1 LRPEFEAVSEQPQ
14 GDPLDELERRW
25 ESEQSPQLTLH
36 LAEEYRRHGRLA
48 SALDVLRKGLA
59 RHPEHMGA
67 QVALG
72 RYLLE
77 AEQPAPAVETL
88 QKVVE
93 RDPTHLVANK
103 LLVHAALAI
112 GDPRRARDRLDLYA
126 TLSSGDGDIEQLEAR
141 VTAALAAEDGVD
153 GPAGASA
160 PALEE
165 EGEIEARETSAAE
178 TVPSDEP
185 FPEVWRRLDLS
196 RYRQALAAEGLFAL
210 AETVEPASGEATAE
224 SGKEATV
231 TLGRL
236 YLEQGHREE
245 AATEFRAV
253 LARDGEDREALAG
266 LASAT
271 ADAGPL
277 TTADLVAP
285 DELASIDVIEGRR
298 ALVLNR
304 YLERLRGRADGR
316 S

>member
-1 LRPEFEAVSEQPQ
+1 MSEQPQ

-141 VTAALAAEDGVD
+141 VTAALAAENGVVE
-153 GPAGASA
+153 GPAEASA
-160 PALEE
+160 PALEAGE
-165 EGEIEARETSAAE
+165 ELEAGEPSAAE
-178 TVPSDEP
+178 TVASDEP
-185 FPEVWRRLDLS
+185 FPELWRRLDPA
-196 RYRQALAAEGLFAL
+196 RYRRALAVEGLFAL
-210 AETVEPASGEATAE
+210 AEAAEPAAGEATAG
-224 SGKEATV
+224 SGSEATV

-245 AATEFRAV
+245 AAAEFRAV
-253 LARDGEDREALAG
+253 LARDGGDQEALAG

-271 ADAGPL
+271 ADGWPL
-277 TTADLVAP
+277 VAADLAAP
-285 DELASIDVIEGRR
+285 DELASFDVVAARR
-298 ALVLNR
+298 ALVLRR
-304 YLERLRGRADGR
+304 YLERLRGRPDER